1 MANILTEN
9 QQKIIELV
17 VKNKN
22 IQPNFYLTG
31 GTALA
36 EYYFQHRVSDDLDFF
51 SENEIDPIPLN
62 IFFKEIKNEIGFT
75 KIDYRL
81 HQNRNLYY
89 FHFNDKVLK
98 TEFTYFPFPRIEK
111 GKREYGVELD
121 SILDIAVNKLFT
133 IYQRSVARDYIDL
146 YYLCKEK
153 GYLINDLIALAKAK
167 FDWHIDPLQLGSQ
180 FTKAYDV
187 IDYPIMSHETDHKQW
202 KNFFIEEAIKFK
214 KDIFS

>member
-1 MANILTEN
+1 
-9 QQKIIELV
+9 
-17 VKNKN
+17 
-22 IQPNFYLTG
+22 
-31 GTALA
+31 
-36 EYYFQHRVSDDLDFF
+36 
-51 SENEIDPIPLN
+51 
-62 IFFKEIKNEIGFT
+62 
-75 KIDYRL
+75 
-81 HQNRNLYY
+81 
-89 FHFNDKVLK
+89 
-98 TEFTYFPFPRIEK
+98 
-111 GKREYGVELD
+111 VELD